1 MNNIHITV
9 EIGREHYTSSGATGL
24 RDLCGFIAHVR
35 REIARER
42 GRGTAVRIV
51 VTGEA
56 K

>member
-1 MNNIHITV
+1 MKHIHVTV
-9 EIGREHYTSSGATGL
+9 EIGREHYTSTGATGL
-24 RDLCGFIAHVR
+24 RDLCAFIAHVC

-51 VTGEA
+51 VDGEV